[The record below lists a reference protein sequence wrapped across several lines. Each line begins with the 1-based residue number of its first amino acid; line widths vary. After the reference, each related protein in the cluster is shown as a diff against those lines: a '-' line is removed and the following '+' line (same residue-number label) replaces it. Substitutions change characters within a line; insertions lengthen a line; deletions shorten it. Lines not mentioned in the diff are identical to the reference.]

1 MKKRQAKIWTALITC
16 LLLLSGINAASYAHN
31 QINAQTQGN
40 KMMAGLAGDGGK
52 MQEIPH
58 AQCGMAPIHTPA
70 RPHTD
75 KCCHVHG
82 TASDIPMPAREVS
95 LVLQPD
101 VRTLLYSRLIQ
112 TGFTGADGLPLLRP
126 PRFLNS

>member
-16 LLLLSGINAASYAHN
+16 LLLLSGINVASYAHN
-31 QINAQTQGN
+31 QINAQTQNN
-40 KMMAGLAGDGGK
+40 KMKAIGVWNGA
-52 MQEIPH
+52 QEMPH
-58 AQCGMAPIHTPA
+58 IQCGMAPVHIPA

-126 PRFLNS
+126 PDF